1 MQVSGASIP
10 ATCTVSLGN
19 VPASP
24 GAVNAIIL
32 ISKHPSSPLFGHY
45 MQLALFFVVLVFSFV
60 SAYFGLLTAAS
71 GGGKEKFANL
81 SMINAIV

>member
-1 MQVSGASIP
+1 MYGQP
-10 ATCTVSLGN
+10 RKR
-19 VPASP
+19 PASP
-24 GAVNAIIL
+24 STVNAIIS
-32 ISKHPSSPLFGHY
+32 IPKHPSSPLFGHN
-45 MQLALFFVVLVFSFV
+45 MQLTLLFVVLVFSFV